1 MGGGQGGPARRG
13 VRTLCREA
21 AFRLA
26 QSGQLVELTSHR
38 KVVARIIGVP
48 SSASAG
54 VSSLLAAGVATWQGG
69 KPIGASFSL
78 QKQGKLVSALV
89 LEDRG

>member
-1 MGGGQGGPARRG
+1 MQSSLFISLFLRVIGLPLTSLYKKVIINSNSINYRSYMQ
-13 VRTLCREA
+13 VSMQEFKSHLSHYVSE
-21 AFRLA
+21 A

-54 VSSLLAAGVATWQGG
+54 FRVYWLRV
-69 KPIGASFSL
+69 
-78 QKQGKLVSALV
+78 
-89 LEDRG
+89 